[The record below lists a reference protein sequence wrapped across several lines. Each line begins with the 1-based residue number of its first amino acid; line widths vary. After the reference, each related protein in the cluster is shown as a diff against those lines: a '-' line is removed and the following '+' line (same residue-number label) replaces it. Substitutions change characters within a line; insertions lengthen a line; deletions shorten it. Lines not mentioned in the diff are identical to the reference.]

1 MFFYVLLLILYTVP
15 FTLTSFKICSSYTVK
30 YVPPIVLKIKFSRHN
45 KLSPSSL
52 LLNSLNLSTDT
63 VNFVSF
69 NSTGQVDSA
78 SNVKETWQTKIWLFL
93 LSHICLFLLGPFSVS
108 NFDVYY
114 LLYSPLRE
122 KTYIIPCTSIGG
134 KQK

>member
-78 SNVKETWQTKIWLFL
+78 SNVKET
-93 LSHICLFLLGPFSVS
+93 
-108 NFDVYY
+108 
-114 LLYSPLRE
+114 
-122 KTYIIPCTSIGG
+122 
-134 KQK
+134 